1 MSYMYYAPTDSVFD
15 FGQILNGSSTFD
27 SFQPLKV
34 LSLANYCKKE
44 HVKDFFSF
52 IDANGDTC
60 LTYLIQSTV
69 ENNITSQYRSIIDK
83 IKMSKENLELLNL
96 PNSYGETPLHVSA
109 ISNNVEFVKLLVLQG
124 VDGSLKD
131 NRNMTA
137 LDIAVMMDH
146 KLVITELKKLKTSM
160 MTTEPTSIYQ
170 WGQILTSNLTLK
182 SCSKATNMLF
192 NDEISAPIQTEFG
205 QNYNLILT
213 DTGAVYSSGLC
224 SYGKTG
230 HKKKR
235 DVLIPTQILELSNKR
250 IKSIA
255 CGTHH
260 SLAMDD
266 LGQVYSWGNGA
277 SGRLGL
283 GDDFKIVSTPTLITV
298 TNRLGLNEIATA
310 IAAGCDN
317 SMILGSNGDV
327 YSFGSNLHYK
337 LGYRDCDG
345 QLGFQCTPKRIPSI
359 GQMKSIACAS
369 WHSVFLDL
377 KGRVYSCGSNSNGR
391 LGRACNSNASFYP
404 ERVSITSKFNALQ
417 EEVIKQIACGT
428 NFTTVLTEG
437 GLLYSWGVNTKSQLG
452 MITLVGI
459 SDHSLQPKLVT
470 PLQPYPIHSFAV
482 GDQHVVALSDQGEVF
497 CYGDNSMLQCG
508 YGEVINYDINLTKVK
523 IETSSSDVPIVG
535 GVFKVSAGGSNTMIS
550 LSSDHNIFGEEL
562 LKSLNLQMF
571 TDCRLIIN
579 DNKEQFIQAHQVV
592 LAARSK
598 KFDKLLRLQH
608 NSNCGGGGDQVKQQE
623 CKIQLTQTTF
633 LKSFIESTGTFDI
646 DGNEIRVLYISF
658 QSISSIS
665 ILTLLLKYM
674 YSDHT
679 ILSQTSNQELGE
691 LAHSL
696 EIDRLAYLCNFSH
709 GKSLDKLP
717 KSTLL
722 EDFRI
727 LKDTQFSS
735 IYSDIKFKC
744 INSNNNNNN
753 NNNNSDEINMVD
765 DANIERNQKQIEI
778 VESYKLFAYTGSN
791 YFKTMLS
798 GSFIESNKKEIELFE
813 TSASSLRLLL
823 NYCYSEEIPLDSN
836 DCIDMIIICDVHQI
850 SRAKDSCAAKIRSQ
864 TDIQYICYLYHIS
877 LIYNVK
883 LLKAWCQANFNS
895 IPDIKSL
902 PYFDQLPKEIQSEL
916 NLIKKKN

>member
-1 MSYMYYAPTDSVFD
+1 MSLFYTKDAISD
-15 FGQILNGSSTFD
+15 FEKILNGLNTFD
-27 SFQPLKV
+27 SFPPLRI
-34 LSLANYCKKE
+34 LSLATYCRKE
-44 HVKDFFSF
+44 EVKDFFSF
-52 IDANGDTC
+52 IDSNGDTC
-60 LTYLIQSTV
+60 LTFIIQSTV
-69 ENNITSQYRSIIDK
+69 ENNVTQQYRSIVDK
-83 IKMSKENLELLNL
+83 FKLLEENIELLNL
-96 PNSYGETPLHVSA
+96 PNSYGETPLHVSS
-109 ISNNVEFVKLLVLQG
+109 ISNNIEFMKLLVLQG

-146 KLVITELKKLKTSM
+146 KTIIKELKKLKTSM
-160 MTTEPTSIYQ
+160 MTMEQTSIYQ
-170 WGQILTSNLTLK
+170 WGQILTSSLTLK
-182 SCSKATNMLF
+182 SCAKATNMLF

-283 GDDFKIVSTPTLITV
+283 GNDFSIVPTPTLISV
-298 TNRLGLNEIATA
+298 INRFGSNEIATA

-337 LGYRDCDG
+337 LGYKECDG
-345 QLGFQCTPKRIPSI
+345 ALGFQSTPKKIPSI
-359 GQMKSIACAS
+359 LQMKSIACAS

-377 KGRVYSCGSNSNGR
+377 KGRVYTCGSSTNGR
-391 LGRACNSNASFYP
+391 LGRAISSYSSFYP
-404 ERVSITSKFNALQ
+404 ERVSITNSKTNGTLPQ

-428 NFTTVLTEG
+428 NFTTVLSESG
-437 GLLYSWGVNTKSQLG
+437 SLYSWGVNTKSQLG
-452 MITLVGI
+452 LINLVGI
-459 SDHSLQPKLVT
+459 SEYYSQPKLVT
-470 PLQPYPIHSFAV
+470 ALNPYTIHSFAV

-497 CYGDNSMLQCG
+497 CYGDNSTLQCG
-508 YGEVINYDINLTKVK
+508 FGEVLNFEINLTKVK
-523 IETSSSDVPIVG
+523 IETTSSDAPIIGGG

-592 LAARSK
+592 LAARSN
-598 KFDKLLRLQH
+598 KFNKLLELQH
-608 NSNCGGGGDQVKQQE
+608 NSTLVGVDQQQQQQQQ
-623 CKIQLTQTTF
+623 CKIPLTQTTF
-633 LKSFIESTGTFDI
+633 LKSFIESIGTFDI
-646 DGNEIRVLYISF
+646 DGNENRVLYISF
-658 QSISSIS
+658 PSISSIS
-665 ILTLLLKYM
+665 ILSLLLKYI

-679 ILSQTSNQELGE
+679 ILSQSTNQELGE

-696 EIDRLAYLCNFSH
+696 EIERLAYLCNFSH

-717 KSTLL
+717 TSTLL

-727 LKDTQFSS
+727 LKDPKFSS

-744 INSNNNNNN
+744 INNGGGGG
-753 NNNNSDEINMVD
+753 DGNMVD
-765 DANIERNQKQIEI
+765 EAYLEKNKQQIET
-778 VESYKLFAYTGSN
+778 VESYKLFAYTGSS

-823 NYCYSEEIPLDSN
+823 NYCYSEEIPTDSN
-836 DCIDMIIICDVHQI
+836 DCIDCIIICDVHQI

-864 TDIQYICYLYHIS
+864 IDIQYICYIYHIS

-883 LLKAWCQANFNS
+883 LLKTWCQANFNS
-895 IPDIKSL
+895 IADIKAL
-902 PYFDQLPKEIQSEL
+902 PYFNQLPIEIQSEL
-916 NLIKKKN
+916 NSIKKKY